1 MKNLKTYFFSLV
13 LIVFS
18 QTMLANPFF
27 GTNPTLPNTPN
38 TNTTPTNWA
47 IYASNFLS
55 GKNLGC
61 GDAAYVLETY
71 YYDAVVFGGGNTGGL
86 GDGSN
91 PLVDDERKTTKLP
104 YGNSEAA
111 AISFWQGYLINA
123 QAAYNNA
130 VQSGNKAS
138 IEYQRGVLEGFH
150 FKMIYYSITY
160 GITYTGSITTYTGTH

>member
-1 MKNLKTYFFSLV
+1 MKNLKTYFFSFF

-18 QTMLANPFF
+18 QTMFGNPFF
-27 GTNPTLPNTPN
+27 GDNPTTPNSPN

-61 GDAAYVLETY
+61 GDAAYLLDTY
-71 YYDAVVFGGGNTGGL
+71 YYDAVVFGGGGGW
-86 GDGSN
+86 
-91 PLVDDERKTTKLP
+91 PLEDERKTTKLP

-111 AISFWQGYLINA
+111 AISFWQGYLNNA
-123 QAAYNNA
+123 QAAYDNA
-130 VQSGNKAS
+130 VQSGIKAS
-138 IEYQRGVLEGFH
+138 IEYTRGVLEGFH